1 MTVARTRLGTTLR
14 VLFERK
20 DGHIESGLAVDGV
33 DARDI
38 ALMFIGRFDELAD
51 GDQLT
56 VRKEWK

>member
-1 MTVARTRLGTTLR
+1 MVARTHPGNTMR
-14 VLFERK
+14 VLFERT
-20 DGHIESGLAVDGV
+20 DGHIESTLAVDGA

-38 ALMFIGRFDELAD
+38 ALMIIGRFDELAD